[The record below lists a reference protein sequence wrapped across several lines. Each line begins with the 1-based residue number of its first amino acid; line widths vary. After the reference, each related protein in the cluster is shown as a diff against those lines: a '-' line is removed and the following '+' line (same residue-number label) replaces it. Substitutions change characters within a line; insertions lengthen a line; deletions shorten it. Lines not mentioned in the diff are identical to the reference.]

1 MLNGFSSLLRCTGAA
16 ALLVLCASVFAETAP
31 IAAPAHPDVRVLID
45 ISGSMKQNDPNNLRK
60 PALEMLVKLYPK
72 GSRGGVW
79 SFAQGVDVL
88 VPLQEVSDSWREAGR
103 RKAAQINSVGLFTN
117 IPLALERA
125 TADITKADPKYH
137 TSVILMTDGMV
148 DISKNPAEN
157 AAATER
163 LLKQILPKLR
173 ERGITVHTVA
183 LSKQADR
190 ELMQRLAVDTGGL
203 FAVAETAEKL
213 NKVFL
218 QAFDAAAPSEQVPL
232 KDSQF
237 LVDGSI
243 DELTALIFH
252 KAGKPLVLLTPD
264 KKQLTNASHGEGV
277 NWFEGQG
284 FDLVTVKK
292 PAAGSWKVDSDLDA
306 GSRVTI
312 VSNLSLAATRLPES
326 LFINNTANIT
336 AALKEQ
342 DKLLV
347 RPELLSLVAFK
358 ANVQRRGDGKEWA
371 LDLKGNGSPS
381 TDGYYRVAMPM
392 LTEVGTYDI
401 DVNVDGK
408 TFQRSQRQTVAVR
421 ENFVVKVN
429 TTETLPPAHTVVLF
443 AQNPEIDIPETKVT
457 AHIKSADGKV
467 ADQVITASGER
478 EWQLPI
484 PPTKDSGRVEVSFEV
499 AGHYRGGDE
508 FAATTQ
514 VVAVDD
520 TGGQV
525 VAGESAKPKAEPAKA
540 PESAKPEPAKTEPK
554 AEANPETKAEEPAAD
569 AEPAEPAWKKYLL
582 WGGLVV
588 GNLLVIGLGYLAFRM
603 VMGGNKSK
611 VLEEGDEDA
620 DAKDEKP
627 AGGKRKDD
635 EKKPAGKAKK
645 SLDDLD
651 LPDDAI
657 DIDPAADKKKK

>member
-1 MLNGFSSLLRCTGAA
+1 MLNGLLSLLRNAGAA
-16 ALLVLCASVFAETAP
+16 VLLVACAGAFAETAP
-31 IAAPAHPDVRVLID
+31 IAATTHPDVRVLID
-45 ISGSMKQNDPNNLRK
+45 ISGSMKQNDPSNLRK
-60 PALEMLVKLYPK
+60 PALEMLVQLYPK

-125 TADITKADPKYH
+125 TADIAKTDPKYH

-148 DISKNPAEN
+148 DISKTPAEN

-163 LLKQILPKLR
+163 LLKEILPKLR

-232 KDSQF
+232 KDNQF

-252 KAGKPLVLLTPD
+252 KAGKPLVLLTPEG
-264 KKQLTNASHGEGV
+264 KKLTSASHGDNA

-284 FDLVTVKK
+284 FDLITVKK
-292 PAAGSWKVDSDLDA
+292 PATGSWKVDSELEA

-371 LDLKGNGSPS
+371 LDLKGSGSPPA
-381 TDGYYRVAMPM
+381 DGYYRTNMPM
-392 LTEVGTYDI
+392 LMEVGTYDVA
-401 DVNVDGK
+401 VNADGK
-408 TFQRSQRQTVAVR
+408 TFQRSQHQTVTVR

-429 TTETLPPAHTVVLF
+429 TTETLPPAHTVLLF

-457 AHIKSADGKV
+457 AHIKGADGKV
-467 ADQVITASGER
+467 ADQVITATGER

-484 PPTKDSGRVEVSFEV
+484 PPTQDGGRVEVSFDV

-525 VAGESAKPKAEPAKA
+525 VAGESAKAKV
-540 PESAKPEPAKTEPK
+540 
-554 AEANPETKAEEPAAD
+554 EPAAEHPAVVPEAAKEAPKTEAKTD
-569 AEPAEPAWKKYLL
+569 EPAAAEAEAAEPAWKKYLL
-582 WGGLVV
+582 YGGLVV

-603 VMGGNKSK
+603 VMGGSKSK
-611 VLEEGDEDA
+611 VLDEAEADA
-620 DAKDEKP
+620 DGKDEKA

-635 EKKPAGKAKK
+635 EKKPAAKAKK